1 MKSIREHEEGAE
13 EGICTVVCKIVR
25 VYIVDKKKITPT
37 NYYSYARK
45 KERKKEAGSL
55 VLKPERPVD
64 VDEEHFAI

>member
-25 VYIVDKKKITPT
+25 VYIVDKKKYNANELLFVCT
-37 NYYSYARK
+37 